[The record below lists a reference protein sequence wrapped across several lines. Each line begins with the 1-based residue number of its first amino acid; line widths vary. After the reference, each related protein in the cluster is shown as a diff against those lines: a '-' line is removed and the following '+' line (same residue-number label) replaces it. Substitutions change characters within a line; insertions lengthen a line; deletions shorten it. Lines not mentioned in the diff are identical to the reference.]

1 MTNEPDQ
8 PQIHISMQLPDDMTA
23 GKYANLLAVW
33 HTPYDFTLDFA
44 IAGRVG
50 PAEDGSPPTI
60 TAPVVARIKIPTG
73 VIFNIAKAI
82 ADNVSTYEQT
92 FGPITTQPDNTPIFP
107 PEGDDS

>member
-1 MTNEPDQ
+1 
-8 PQIHISMQLPDDMTA
+8 MQVPEDLA
-23 GKYANLLAVW
+23 VGRYANLLAVW

-44 IAGRVG
+44 VAGH
-50 PAEDGSPPTI
+50 PDPTEDGSTPTI

-82 ADNVSTYEQT
+82 ADNVSTYENNY
-92 FGPITTQPDNTPIFP
+92 GPITTQPDSTPMFP